1 MYTPPQECLE
11 ELLGPQEVPSTFL
24 FSPTGLGAKERRERW
39 IWKDQA
45 ASKALRE
52 SHPFSYTYV
61 IEDGRLATIAESRPD
76 TRQSKTSHQPTQDRH
91 SSPVLACG
99 FPLMSSPPTEPKRVV
114 KRSLSLTF
122 STQSRDELPMYRSTT
137 VADMNKRALP
147 ALPTNTAPSSPP
159 STTSEFPQRIHYRR
173 PAQLNFGK
181 APPSPPP
188 TFQLPPTP
196 RRSFE
201 EPRPAPLPPR
211 RSPSQRQGA
220 ALTPPP
226 SPPAISREFSV
237 KSLKPQK
244 LRRKTSK
251 FIELVEDRLRPIVPA
266 RISPSKASPLS
277 PPPPFEEEQIPP
289 MPMLP
294 RDLILPPSSPSS
306 VHVSFVAPQSQQ
318 RLKPHDLPRI
328 DSAIGSHRSAHSSAQ
343 NSARSS
349 LHRDLEQH
357 ASIEMCNL
365 IGSKAT
371 ASILESRGLVV
382 SPTHATAPTK
392 LQKRAL
398 KKQMSLPRIIV
409 APYSRSATP
418 AEDYMMS
425 GGLAPTRSTSIS
437 TTASFQS
444 SHPSSAVSH
453 ASSRSSVEEVEIVP
467 IRYQLNT
474 CDERTFLPLNV
485 PRRSFSTACDRPIS
499 TATSRLSNFV
509 CDTAEIKPIA
519 LKSPVVAM
527 GNARLISC

>member
-76 TRQSKTSHQPTQDRH
+76 ARQSKTSRQPTQDRH

-99 FPLMSSPPTEPKRVV
+99 FPLMSQPPTEPSRVI

-122 STQSRDELPMYRSTT
+122 STQSRDELPMYRTNT
-137 VADMNKRALP
+137 VAAMTKRALP
-147 ALPTNTAPSSPP
+147 ALPINTAPSSPP
-159 STTSEFPQRIHYRR
+159 STTFEFPQRLHYRR
-173 PAQLNFGK
+173 TAQLNFGK

-211 RSPSQRQGA
+211 RSPSQRQGTE
-220 ALTPPP
+220 LTPPP

-244 LRRKTSK
+244 LRRKASK
-251 FIELVEDRLRPIVPA
+251 LVDLVVPA
-266 RISPSKASPLS
+266 RISPSKVSPLS
-277 PPPPFEEEQIPP
+277 PPPPFEVEQIPP

-294 RDLILPPSSPSS
+294 RDLVLPPSSPSS
-306 VHVSFVAPQSQQ
+306 IHVSFAAPQPQQ
-318 RLKPHDLPRI
+318 HLKARDLPRI
-328 DSAIGSHRSAHSSAQ
+328 DSAIGSHRSANSSAI

-371 ASILESRGLVV
+371 ASILQSKGLVV
-382 SPTHATAPTK
+382 SPTHPPITTK

-409 APYSRSATP
+409 APYQRSATP

-425 GGLAPTRSTSIS
+425 GGLAPTRSTSVS
-437 TTASFQS
+437 TTASSQS

-453 ASSRSSVEEVEIVP
+453 ASSRSSVEDGELVP
-467 IRYQLNT
+467 IRYQLNAQG
-474 CDERTFLPLNV
+474 ERTFVSLNV
-485 PRRSFSTACDRPIS
+485 PRRSLSTACDRPIS
-499 TATSRLSNFV
+499 TATSLSNFV